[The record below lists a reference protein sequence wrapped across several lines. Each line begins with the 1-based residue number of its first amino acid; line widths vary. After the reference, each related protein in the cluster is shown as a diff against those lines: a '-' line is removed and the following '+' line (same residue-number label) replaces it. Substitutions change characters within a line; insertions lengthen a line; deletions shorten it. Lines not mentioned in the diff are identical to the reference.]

1 MADKF
6 QKGTG
11 RDIDEWMDYLRS
23 HEEGAED
30 LHDLTHQQMAALAVD
45 GGASDWWA
53 QGIAVEIERIIGRRK
68 VGQTVTGSV
77 NAGASKTVPG
87 EWTEVFDRFADFM
100 SKGGRELLPAEP
112 AGKPSTSGT
121 EKWRYWRVAFTD
133 GSSAALDC
141 SDASRGT
148 GLKTRLSMK
157 HDKIPS
163 MDQRDAVKAHWK
175 QVLASFSET
184 L

>member
-6 QKGTG
+6 QKSTG
-11 RDIDEWMDYLRS
+11 RDIDEWMDHLRS
-23 HEEGAED
+23 QEEGAED

-87 EWTEVFDRFADFM
+87 EWTEVFNRFTDFM
-100 SKGGRELLPAEP
+100 SEGGRELLPVEP
-112 AGKPSTSGT
+112 AGKPSS
-121 EKWRYWRVAFTD
+121 
-133 GSSAALDC
+133 
-141 SDASRGT
+141 
-148 GLKTRLSMK
+148 
-157 HDKIPS
+157 
-163 MDQRDAVKAHWK
+163 
-175 QVLASFSET
+175 T
-184 L
+184 LR